1 MAQGYIRN
9 DTSNN
14 IADASI
20 IDAVDLDGEFD
31 AIAAAFV
38 AVTGHAHDGTAANG
52 ATIGVLGPN
61 QDVVVTSATL
71 RPKTD
76 NTVDLGTSSLEF
88 KDLYIDGVAN
98 IDSLIADTADI
109 NAGTIDGV
117 TIATSDITV
126 GSGKTLNVS
135 AGTLTLADNQIS
147 GDKVEG
153 GTINAITV
161 NTLASTT
168 VNTTNVNTT
177 NLSVA
182 GTTLTATAAEL
193 NVLDGITATVAELN
207 ILDGVT
213 ASTAE
218 LNILDGVTA
227 STAELN
233 YVDGVTSNIQTQ
245 LDSKVT
251 SVSTAFTGT
260 PTAPTA
266 AVNTNTTQIATTAF
280 VVAQIA
286 DDAPTKT
293 GGGAS
298 GTGWGISITGSSGST
313 TGNAATATN
322 LTGMTTT
329 VEELNLLDGITA
341 NVRQLNSSSEDVN
354 SENRI
359 INGDFG
365 IWQRGTSFSTYAYG
379 ADRWINQFV
388 GGTGT
393 QSQQLFALGD
403 TLGTTQPVS
412 FLRQTVSGQT
422 LPSHLSVLQQPI
434 DGVRSYAGQTITV
447 LGWVRR
453 ASGTGNVAIAAV
465 QSFGTGGTPSTANT
479 GISPQTVTL
488 TTSFAPFAAVL
499 VVPTISGKTLGTN
512 GNDYLGINFWLS
524 AGTDFNISSNGIGL
538 QTIGVDFWGIHI
550 RQGTWTAADANL
562 YRPRDTGTE
571 LAMCQRFYQDLGT
584 ISVREYTTT
593 SQQFGTMVTYPVTM
607 RRVPT
612 GALANTVTSNA
623 TGSFFALLGTT
634 SLNYA
639 AVTTTTGV
647 VLTSS
652 TVTLDAEIY

>member
-1 MAQGYIRN
+1 VTLAAAEFAS
-9 DTSNN
+9 TS
-14 IADASI
+14 
-20 IDAVDLDGEFD
+20 LGP
-31 AIAAAFV
+31 AFV

-52 ATIGVLGPN
+52 ATINVLGPN

-76 NTVDLGTSSLEF
+76 DTVDLGTSSLEF

-233 YVDGVTSNIQTQ
+233 YVDGVTSSIQTQ

-298 GTGWGISITGSSGST
+298 GTGWAISVTGSSGST

-329 VEELNLLDGITA
+329 VTELNLLDGLTA
-341 NVRQLNSSSEDVN
+341 NVRQLNSSSEDVD

-359 INGDFG
+359 INGNFG
-365 IWQRGTSFSTYAYG
+365 IWQRGTSFSTYSFG

-388 GGTGT
+388 GGAAN
-393 QSQQLFALGD
+393 QSQQAFALGD
-403 TLGTTQPVS
+403 TLGATQPVS

-422 LPSHLSVLQQPI
+422 LPSHLAILQQPI
-434 DGVRSYAGQTITV
+434 EGVRSYAGQTITV

-453 ASGTGNVAIAAV
+453 ASGTGNVAISAI

-584 ISVREYTTT
+584 ISTRQYTLTN
-593 SQQFGTMVTYPVTM
+593 QQFGTMVTYPVTM
-607 RRVPT
+607 RKVPL
-612 GALANTVTSNA
+612 GSLRDTVVSNA

-639 AVTTTTGV
+639 AVATAAGIA
-647 VLTSS
+647 LTSS